1 MLSFITY
8 LGEGI
13 NYIQGYVAFPFS
25 LYLYVSRWDRFL
37 SLNLPKN
44 ALFPCNVMILR
55 DRYFSD
61 ASSMYSQSSWSE
73 LMFLNTHSQGLKTA
87 QLIASLFLNVL
98 LNQYLPNKYSRS
110 RNITA
115 RRSYLLE
122 ELDHILNPV
131 VYK

>member
-1 MLSFITY
+1 
-8 LGEGI
+8 
-13 NYIQGYVAFPFS
+13 
-25 LYLYVSRWDRFL
+25 
-37 SLNLPKN
+37 
-44 ALFPCNVMILR
+44 MILR

-73 LMFLNTHSQGLKTA
+73 LTFLNTHSQGLKTA
-87 QLIASLFLNVL
+87 QVIASLFLNVL